1 MPTYNQVEGE
11 DATDNDVESD
21 GQQTIYTRHKPHLS
35 RTTVKDAPETL
46 ENETVSGTNEKSI
59 KLVNNQRSSNRLTKR
74 LKRDTSPVDPSLKKS
89 VATKPAAASIGS
101 KTRRPWELWSVED
114 KNAFFEALCEYG
126 KDFESIQSYI
136 AQRSKKK
143 GIAANMIKNKDQV
156 RHFYYRTW
164 HKISKFLEISEFVR
178 KQTQEL
184 YGLINYAELRKK
196 IGGCL
201 NEKNRQKL
209 NELVFSGVTTVKHK
223 GKKLRIKTPVC
234 RALKKLN
241 NVSDTKEPETDKL
254 PKDIFVE
261 FRPHTNAAW
270 LHVQNLAHNPRVR
283 TKVCLQK
290 RLKPVI
296 EHLQR
301 RWRPYRLKR

>member
-1 MPTYNQVEGE
+1 
-11 DATDNDVESD
+11 
-21 GQQTIYTRHKPHLS
+21 
-35 RTTVKDAPETL
+35 
-46 ENETVSGTNEKSI
+46 
-59 KLVNNQRSSNRLTKR
+59 
-74 LKRDTSPVDPSLKKS
+74 
-89 VATKPAAASIGS
+89 
-101 KTRRPWELWSVED
+101 
-114 KNAFFEALCEYG
+114 
-126 KDFESIQSYI
+126 
-136 AQRSKKK
+136 
-143 GIAANMIKNKDQV
+143 MIKNKDQV

-164 HKISKFLEISEFVR
+164 HKISKFLEISECVR

-261 FRPHTNAAW
+261 FRP
-270 LHVQNLAHNPRVR
+270 
-283 TKVCLQK
+283 
-290 RLKPVI
+290 
-296 EHLQR
+296 
-301 RWRPYRLKR
+301 